1 MKKVHDRINYYAEKS
16 DFEEVNQAL
25 KNNSNKRMHIRYI
38 VILNYL
44 QGYKLNEIA
53 YMNNISSQTVG
64 VYVKKYKSSGLSG
77 LVIGKSPGAPRHLTN
92 AQELELI
99 KIITTRTPD
108 EEGFTARKN
117 WDTTIIRKLVMKLY
131 GVSYCQR
138 GMLEVLYRNNLSFTR
153 PTYSLKKADE
163 SKQKEFKE
171 QFELLKKIN
180 ERSYRLYSF

>member
-1 MKKVHDRINYYAEKS
+1 MKRAHDRINYYAEKS

-25 KNNSNKRMHIRYI
+25 KNNSNKRMHIRYM

-64 VYVKKYKSSGLSG
+64 VYVKKYKLFGLSG
-77 LVIGKSPGAPRHLTN
+77 LAMGKSSGAPHHLTD
-92 AQELELI
+92 AQESELV

-117 WDTTIIRKLVMKLY
+117 WDTTIIRQLVMKLY

-163 SKQKEFKE
+163 SKQKEFKK
-171 QFELLKKIN
+171 QFELLK
-180 ERSYRLYSF
+180 RS